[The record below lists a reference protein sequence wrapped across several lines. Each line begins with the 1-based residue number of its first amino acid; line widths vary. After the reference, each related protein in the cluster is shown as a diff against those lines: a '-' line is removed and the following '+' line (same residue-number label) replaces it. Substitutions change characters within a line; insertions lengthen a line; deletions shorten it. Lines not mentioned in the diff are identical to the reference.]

1 MKIQR
6 NRFQK
11 EVFPKIKQMLRN
23 EDESNV
29 MIGLSFLR
37 QFNYK
42 DVLAFAKYYVDYT
55 KYNNTVYYDGHV
67 FFELILRPDMV
78 VFIFHGDDYI
88 DLWSTTAPHIFK
100 ASDKKYKI
108 VFWTKTIGRNKQWM
122 KQRVKLLQEG
132 IDFFTTKIQ
141 IYKQHTD
148 EL

>member
-1 MKIQR
+1 MKAQR
-6 NRFQK
+6 NRFQN

-23 EDESNV
+23 KDENNV

-42 DVLAFAKYYVDYT
+42 DVLAFAKYYTDRS

-67 FFELILRPDMV
+67 LFELIFGNDKIIFL
-78 VFIFHGDDYI
+78 FHGDDYI

-108 VFWTKTIGRNKQWM
+108 VFWTKTMGRNK
-122 KQRVKLLQEG
+122 E
-132 IDFFTTKIQ
+132 
-141 IYKQHTD
+141 
-148 EL
+148 